1 MIKLAVNN
9 INNWIFV
16 TGVPRS
22 GTTFVGKI
30 LSMPLEVDYIHEPF
44 NPQCGLPGMKD
55 WCRYVDPNLS
65 TPEMLRH
72 YDLTKSIFNYD
83 FKLRSYYSK
92 KDPFPTKVIKNIV
105 GSRGPFYL
113 RLAKTNIFHTTAVI
127 KDPTGNLL
135 SEYLYKCFSVK
146 PVIVIKH
153 PISFICS
160 LNRVNWWP
168 NTKNINDR
176 FHLSQKYFAEEPD
189 FLDRKYDSR
198 VKAAAAYWRA
208 IYKVLLAQAN
218 NYPDWQVFTH
228 EELSQSPIPIFKNL
242 YTQLELPWSESIK
255 EKIFKLTS
263 NNSSAKAR
271 KGRVQDFKRNSAD
284 IFQTCIDSTSLKERK
299 EIFEIVQDVALQ
311 VYDRKT
317 FAID

>member
-1 MIKLAVNN
+1 MMKLAVNN
-9 INNWIFV
+9 IKNWIFV
-16 TGVPRS
+16 TGVARS
-22 GTTFVGKI
+22 GTTFVGKV

-44 NPQCGLPGMKD
+44 NPLCGMPGMNN

-65 TPEMLRH
+65 TPEMQQH
-72 YDLTKSIFNYD
+72 YNQTKSIFNYN
-83 FKLRSYYSK
+83 FRLRTYYSK
-92 KDPFPTKVIKNIV
+92 NDPLTTKAIKTIV

-113 RLAKTNIFHTTAVI
+113 RLAKANIFHNTAVI

-135 SEYLYKCFSVK
+135 AEYLYKCFSVK
-146 PVIVIKH
+146 PVIIIKH
-153 PISFICS
+153 PISFIYS

-168 NTKNINDR
+168 DTKYINDR
-176 FHLSQKYFAEEPD
+176 AHLNKRHFAEEPD

-208 IYKVLLAQAN
+208 IYKVLLTQAN
-218 NYPDWQVFTH
+218 SYSDWQVFTH

-242 YTQLELPWSESIK
+242 YTQLELPWSESI
-255 EKIFKLTS
+255 EKKIISLTT

-271 KGRVQDFKRNSAD
+271 QGRVQDFNRNSAD
-284 IFQTCIDSTSLKERK
+284 IFQTCIDATSLKERK
-299 EIFEIVQDVALQ
+299 EIFEIVKDVALQ
-311 VYDRKT
+311 VYDRQS